1 MRHHLIAR
9 QWAHYAEGHQD
20 RRNLFLHAL
29 SVPLFMAGSLM
40 ILAAPWT
47 RGWLGALGALGALG
61 MLTALAVQGCGHR
74 HEATKALPFRG
85 AFDFMRRLF
94 VEQWVTFPRFV
105 LSGGFARAWKGSAEP
120 G

>member
-1 MRHHLIAR
+1 MHHHLIAR
-9 QWAHYAEGHQD
+9 QWALYAKGHQD
-20 RRNLFLHAL
+20 RRNLLLHAL

-40 ILAAPWT
+40 TLAAPWT
-47 RGWLGALGALGALG
+47 LGALGALG
-61 MLTALAVQGCGHR
+61 MLTALAVQGRGHR
-74 HEATKALPFRG
+74 HEAAKSLPFRG
-85 AFDFMRRLF
+85 AFDFVRRLF